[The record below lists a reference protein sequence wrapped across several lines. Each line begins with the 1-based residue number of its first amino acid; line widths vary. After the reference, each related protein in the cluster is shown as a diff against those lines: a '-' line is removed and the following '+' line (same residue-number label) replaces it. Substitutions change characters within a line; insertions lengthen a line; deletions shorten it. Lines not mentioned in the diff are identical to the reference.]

1 MARILT
7 QAEQDRMSDVLQN
20 ISNILTFMEN
30 NEKDDDILYI
40 RYYALFQTLRN
51 FVERGHTV
59 DECELTALKYFLEN
73 DDIKGFLDEHVH
85 AQFTDNVIQLK
96 RN

>member
-1 MARILT
+1 MTRILT
-7 QAEQDRMSDVLQN
+7 QAELDRMSDVLQN
-20 ISNILTFMEN
+20 ICNILTFMEN
-30 NEKDDDILYI
+30 NGKVYDILYI

-51 FVERGHTV
+51 FVERGRTV
-59 DECELTALKYFLEN
+59 DECELTALEYFLEN

-85 AQFTDNVIQLK
+85 VADNVVQLK